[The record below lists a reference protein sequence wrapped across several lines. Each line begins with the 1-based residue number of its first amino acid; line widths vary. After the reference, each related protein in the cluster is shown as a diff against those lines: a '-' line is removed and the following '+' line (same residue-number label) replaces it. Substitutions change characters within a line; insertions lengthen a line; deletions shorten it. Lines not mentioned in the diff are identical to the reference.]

1 MKNMPSHSYRVDV
14 ELGRKGEK
22 LMNCSSGNV
31 SVVFERRHVR
41 RREKVFP
48 VSPSAAITCDD
59 RNKQESLVYALD
71 TQKAS

>member
-1 MKNMPSHSYRVDV
+1 
-14 ELGRKGEK
+14 
-22 LMNCSSGNV
+22 MNCSSGNV